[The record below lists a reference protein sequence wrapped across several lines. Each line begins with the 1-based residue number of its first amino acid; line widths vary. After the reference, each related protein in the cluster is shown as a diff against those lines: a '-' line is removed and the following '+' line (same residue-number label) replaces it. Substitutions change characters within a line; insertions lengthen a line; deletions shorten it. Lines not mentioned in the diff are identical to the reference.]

1 MKKLLELLFLKN
13 IKGFGSVT
21 INKKFVPLLEP
32 ISTLDECIR
41 LVEDSEEKVS
51 SVDISKAREIAEKK
65 YKGILDDLDLKVITI
80 FDDEYPEKLKD
91 LQDKK
96 PIILYAKGDITVLS
110 QPNIAIV
117 GTRKPSEWSMKVEG
131 RLVQKI
137 LDLSER
143 VIISGLALGCDKI
156 AHETTVLAGKKTVA
170 VLPSGVNVITPASHK
185 KLANS
190 IIETGGCLL
199 SEYEPNAKVTRST
212 YVERDAVIA
221 ALSDATMVIECDVK
235 SGTMHTVDA
244 AEQMTRKLACY
255 YIDDVKKG
263 EYGGNELMIKE
274 KGAAK
279 VTDTE
284 ELALFLEQLSGIPEN
299 TKEPEP
305 KQLCIED
312 LLGADVE

>member
-13 IKGFGSVT
+13 IKGFGNVT
-21 INKKFVPLLEP
+21 INKKYVSLLEP
-32 ISTLDECIR
+32 VSTLEECIR
-41 LVEDSEEKVS
+41 LVEDNEEKVS

-65 YKGILDDLDLKVITI
+65 YQEIIDDLTLSVITI
-80 FDDEYPEKLKD
+80 FDDEYPEKLKN

-96 PIILYAKGDITVLS
+96 PVILYAKGNIAILS

-137 LDLSER
+137 LELSGR
-143 VIISGLALGCDKI
+143 TIISGLALGCDKI

-170 VLPSGVNVITPASHK
+170 VLPSGVNVITPTSHK

-244 AEQMTRKLACY
+244 AEQMKRKLACY
-255 YIDDVKKG
+255 YIDDVSKG
-263 EYGGNELMIKE
+263 KYGGNELMIKE
-274 KGAAK
+274 KGAVK
-279 VTDTE
+279 ITDTE
-284 ELALFLEQLSGIPEN
+284 ELALFLEQLNCIPEN

-305 KQLCIED
+305 KQISIED
-312 LLGADVE
+312 LLRADAE

>member
-13 IKGFGSVT
+13 IKGFGNVT
-21 INKKFVPLLEP
+21 INKKYVPLLEP
-32 ISTLDECIR
+32 VSTLEECIR
-41 LVEDSEEKVS
+41 LVEDNEENVS

-65 YKGILDDLDLKVITI
+65 YKEIIDDLTLSVITI
-80 FDDEYPEKLKD
+80 FDGEYPEKLKN

-96 PIILYAKGDITVLS
+96 PVILYAKGDIAALS
-110 QPNIAIV
+110 RPNIAIV
-117 GTRKPSEWSMKVEG
+117 GTRKPSEWSVKVES

-137 LDLSER
+137 LDLSGR
-143 VIISGLALGCDKI
+143 VIVSGLALGCDKI
-156 AHETTVLAGKKTVA
+156 AHETTILAGMKTVA

-199 SEYEPNAKVTRST
+199 SEYEPNAKAAKST

-221 ALSDATMVIECDVK
+221 ALSDATMVIECDVE

-244 AEQMTRKLACY
+244 AEQMKRKLACY
-255 YIDDVKKG
+255 YTDDVNKG
-263 EYGGNELMIKE
+263 KYGGNELMIKE
-274 KGAAK
+274 KGALKIA
-279 VTDTE
+279 DTE
-284 ELALFLEQLSGIPEN
+284 ELTLFLERLSSIPEN
-299 TKEPEP
+299 AKEPEP

-312 LLGADVE
+312 LMGVDAE

>member
-13 IKGFGSVT
+13 VKGIGCVA
-21 INKKFVPLLEP
+21 INKKYAPLLES

-41 LVEDSEEKVS
+41 LVEDNEEKVS
-51 SVDISKAREIAEKK
+51 AVDISIAREIAEKK
-65 YKGILDDLDLKVITI
+65 YKDIIDDLNLNVITI
-80 FDDEYPEKLKD
+80 FDVEYPGKLRD

-96 PIILYAKGDITVLS
+96 PIILYAKGDITTLS

-131 RLVQKI
+131 RLVRKI
-137 LDLSER
+137 LDLSGR
-143 VIISGLALGCDKI
+143 VIVSGLALGCDKI

-170 VLPSGVNVITPASHK
+170 VLPSGVNVITPTFHK

-199 SEYEPNAKVTRST
+199 SEYEPNAKVARST

-244 AEQMTRKLACY
+244 AEQMKRKLACY
-255 YIDDVKKG
+255 YINDVSKG
-263 EYGGNELMIKE
+263 KYGGNELMITD
-274 KGAAK
+274 KGAVK
-279 VTDTE
+279 ITDTE
-284 ELALFLEQLSGIPEN
+284 ELAFFLEQLSSIPEN
-299 TKEPEP
+299 NREPEP
-305 KQLCIED
+305 KQICIED
-312 LLGADVE
+312 LLGAGTE

>member
-13 IKGFGSVT
+13 IKGFGNVT
-21 INKKFVPLLEP
+21 INKKYVSLLES
-32 ISTLDECIR
+32 ISTLEECIR
-41 LVEDSEEKVS
+41 LVEDNEEKVS
-51 SVDISKAREIAEKK
+51 SVDINKTREIAEKK
-65 YKGILDDLDLKVITI
+65 YQEIIDDLTLSVITI
-80 FDDEYPEKLKD
+80 FDDEYPEKLKN

-96 PIILYAKGDITVLS
+96 PVILYAKGDIAILS

-137 LDLSER
+137 LDLSGR
-143 VIISGLALGCDKI
+143 TIISGLALGCDKI

-199 SEYEPNAKVTRST
+199 SEYEPNANATRST

-221 ALSDATMVIECDVK
+221 ALSDATMVIECNVK

-244 AEQMTRKLACY
+244 AEQMKRKLACY
-255 YIDDVKKG
+255 YIDDVSKG
-263 EYGGNELMIKE
+263 KYGGNELMIRE
-274 KGAAK
+274 KGAVK
-279 VTDTE
+279 ITDTE
-284 ELALFLEQLSGIPEN
+284 ELALFLEQLNCIPEN

-305 KQLCIED
+305 KQICIED
-312 LLGADVE
+312 LLGADAE